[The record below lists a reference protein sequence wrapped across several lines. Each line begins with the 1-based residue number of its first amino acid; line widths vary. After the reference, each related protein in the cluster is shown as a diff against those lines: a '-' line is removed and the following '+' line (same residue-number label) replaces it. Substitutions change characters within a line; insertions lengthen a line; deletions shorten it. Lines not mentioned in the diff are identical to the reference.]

1 MVVCAHNEEYYIQDC
16 LESILRQTVQPSL
29 IIVVADKCTD
39 RTVETARRILRDSSY
54 LVIEKTENR
63 WKNSISENL
72 ELARGKATGGA
83 FAIVDA
89 DMTIPPDFL
98 ERLLPQ
104 LGEYSSVS
112 AVAKTD
118 PARGLVNRLVSFWER
133 THRVTPLGQQ
143 PRGGVRAIST
153 QTLDKIG
160 GFRDVIAWDSDLDNR
175 LRETGATVKLD
186 LTLTVLHRRK
196 MTLRYSV
203 SYQIQ
208 AGMARKELGVSLGRT
223 LLHSIFRLR
232 PFVVYGYLK
241 GIRANGRQEE

>member
-1 MVVCAHNEEYYIQDC
+1 MVVCAHNEEYYVQDC

-89 DMTIPPDFL
+89 DMTIPPDYL
-98 ERLLPQ
+98 ERLLLQ

-133 THRVTPLGQQ
+133 TYRVTPLGQQ
-143 PRGGVRAIST
+143 PRGGVRAISR
-153 QTLDKIG
+153 QALDTSG

-175 LRETGATVKLD
+175 LRETGAKVKLD
-186 LTLTVLHRRK
+186 PTLMVLHRRK

-208 AGMARKELGVSLGRT
+208 AGKARRELGVSLGRT
-223 LLHSIFRLR
+223 LLHSVFRLR
-232 PFVVYGYLK
+232 PFVVYGYFK
-241 GIRANGRQEE
+241 GIKASGRQEE